1 MAAAAV
7 HDVVVA
13 VILGRFVM
21 VVRVPVSMALGGRD
35 DIRDPRVLVV
45 LRLAFDRGLDSGRA
59 NEKERRDQRLNPP
72 RHHDHGSIA

>member
-13 VILGRFVM
+13 VILGGLVM

-35 DIRDPRVLVV
+35 YIRNPRVLVV
-45 LRLAFDRGLDSGRA
+45 LRLS
-59 NEKERRDQRLNPP
+59 
-72 RHHDHGSIA
+72 